1 MRIGLT
7 RVAVAVAICLGMALH
22 AVDASSQGR
31 RSVPQ
36 RQATNAVVVKMA
48 GDQLVFNPPS
58 IVIRRGQTVEWRD
71 QSNQLHNI
79 VDDAAKATNKA
90 DVELPKGA
98 APFDSGF
105 LKPGQGYSHRFTVRG
120 TYRYVCTL
128 HEVQGMKGE
137 IVVK

>member
-1 MRIGLT
+1 MGPTRI
-7 RVAVAVAICLGMALH
+7 AVAVAICLGMGLYA
-22 AVDASSQGR
+22 ADAPGQGR
-31 RSVPQ
+31 GSAARRTAGP
-36 RQATNAVVVKMA
+36 AVVVKMV

-58 IVIRRGQTVEWRD
+58 VVIRRGQTVEWQD

-90 DVELPKGA
+90 DVALPKGA
-98 APFDSGF
+98 SPFDSGF
-105 LKPGQGYSHRFTVRG
+105 LKPGQSYSHRFTVRG

>member
-1 MRIGLT
+1 MKAGSAG
-7 RVAVAVAICLGMALH
+7 VALLVGACLVIVLGPAASAQSRHSAARRAAAPAI
-22 AVDASSQGR
+22 
-31 RSVPQ
+31 
-36 RQATNAVVVKMA
+36 VKMV
-48 GDQLVFNPPS
+48 GDQLTFDPPKL
-58 IVIRRGQTVEWRD
+58 VIRRGQTVEWQN

-90 DVELPKGA
+90 DVGMPAGA
-98 APFDSGF
+98 TPFDSGL
-105 LKPGQGYSHRFTVRG
+105 LKPGQNYSHRFTTRG